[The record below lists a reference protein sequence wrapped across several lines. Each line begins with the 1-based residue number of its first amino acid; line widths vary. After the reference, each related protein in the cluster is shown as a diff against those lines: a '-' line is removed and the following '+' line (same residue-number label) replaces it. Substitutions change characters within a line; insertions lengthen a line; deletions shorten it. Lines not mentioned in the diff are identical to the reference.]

1 MDNLS
6 FLRSVAIFSQM
17 APSELEPLAEKLR
30 RRTFHRGEVIFHE
43 HDPGDRLY
51 FLGEGMV
58 KISLVSSD
66 GRENDIVLLTP
77 GDCFGEMSVLDGGT
91 RSATAV
97 AIEPTETVTLSS
109 RLLKKGSKCRI

>member
-1 MDNLS
+1 M
-6 FLRSVAIFSQM
+6 
-17 APSELEPLAEKLR
+17 AEKLR
-30 RRTFHRGEVIFHE
+30 RRTFQKGEVIFHE
-43 HDPGDRLY
+43 DDPGDRLY

-91 RSATAV
+91 
-97 AIEPTETVTLSS
+97 S
-109 RLLKKGSKCRI
+109 RLRIKGVSDRPYRTGP